1 MALKQIAQ
9 LSDDERQLEI
19 STETTTS
26 VFLREKKSLK
36 SIIPFDGVQPKEE
49 IMLDFLSSVC

>member
-1 MALKQIAQ
+1 MKAIILLAFMLSTLVASATEQTVSVQ

-26 VFLREKKSLK
+26 VFFTRKKIS
-36 SIIPFDGVQPKEE
+36 EE
-49 IMLDFLSSVC
+49 HYTI